1 MNNTLKKGLMFLSML
16 LISSHMSY
24 SQETLFEFGTSTSMD
39 AVLSKAKEKE
49 NKLKWVN
56 VNTTKETW
64 KFSYGPDSAL
74 GGRRLLHRRDR
85 QARCCS
91 VREVS

>member
-1 MNNTLKKGLMFLSML
+1 MNNSLKKGLMFLSIL
-16 LISSHMSY
+16 LISSQISY

-56 VNTTKETW
+56 VNTK
-64 KFSYGPDSAL
+64 K
-74 GGRRLLHRRDR
+74 
-85 QARCCS
+85 
-91 VREVS
+91 